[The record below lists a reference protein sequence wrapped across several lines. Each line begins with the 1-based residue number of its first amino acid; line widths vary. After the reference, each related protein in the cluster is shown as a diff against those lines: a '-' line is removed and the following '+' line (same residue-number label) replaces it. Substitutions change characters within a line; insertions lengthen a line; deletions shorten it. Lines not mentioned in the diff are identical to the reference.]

1 MTREEID
8 NRIEELYEEL
18 DNLEGCEDNEVYAD
32 RIREIR
38 NEISDLDDEEPE
50 EVEFKFSIRIS
61 GTGYMSAETLE
72 EAKAKM
78 YDAVKN
84 HPEFVVEFV
93 EIDD

>member
-18 DNLEGCEDNEVYAD
+18 DNLEGCEDNEGYAD

-38 NEISDLDDEEPE
+38 NEISDLEDEEPE

-72 EAKAKM
+72 EARAKM

-84 HPEFVVEFV
+84 HPEFIVEFV